1 MQDAVCL
8 GLHNTSLW
16 HVPCSHSPCVHVMQL
31 TVRDGRVKRTE
42 SVSNSTHPTFNE
54 ELQFLVDDPDKQA
67 MSIIVKDDDAFQDQV
82 CACSF

>member
-1 MQDAVCL
+1 
-8 GLHNTSLW
+8 
-16 HVPCSHSPCVHVMQL
+16 MQL

-54 ELQFLVDDPDKQA
+54 ELQFLVDDPDNQA

-82 CACSF
+82 SDAYKCCLAQSVLSSCLIVCFRLQ